1 MTSPLRQSGRARY
14 AMGIESI
21 STAAGTC
28 YGHGGFWGSLTVYC
42 PRQKLAISVT
52 FNAASPGD
60 PEAVVQRLAEI
71 AG

>member
-1 MTSPLRQSGRARY
+1 VIRPVATGVDPAD
-14 AMGIESI
+14 
-21 STAAGTC
+21 AASRRRGDC

-42 PRQKLAISVT
+42 PRRKLAISVSVS
-52 FNAASPGD
+52 AASPGD